1 MKPLLTLK
9 GIEKSFPG
17 VRVLK
22 GVSFDV
28 GPGEVHALVG
38 ENGAG
43 KSTLMNVLAGVHRPD
58 AGTISFGDKEAVIIS
73 DEKAAQ
79 DLGIAIVFQERS
91 LFPTLSVAEN
101 IYAAR
106 QPVGRFGRVD
116 RLKLL
121 GDARSLLGRVGM
133 DEIHPA
139 ERLDKLSPAQQQM
152 VEIAKALSL
161 NAKLLILDEPT
172 AALTETE
179 TKTLFRVIQQLR
191 SEGVGVIYISHRLEE
206 IFRIA
211 DRVTVLKDG
220 AWQGTFR
227 TSETTSDELVR
238 RMVGRDIALH
248 ERRSDTV
255 ETDAASVALEVRGL
269 TDSNIFKNS
278 RPYLRD
284 IAFSVRSGEV
294 VAFAGL
300 AGAGRTELALSLFG
314 ARDHSSGEVF
324 LCGKRIVIR
333 SPAEAIAAG
342 LGYVPE
348 DRKEAGLFL
357 DMNIAQNI
365 AAGGLDSFGSWHV
378 DDRRAEEVSERFGQ
392 KLRLTCSGPR
402 QIVRTLSGGN
412 QQKVMLARWLLMD
425 PAVLIVDEPTRGIDV
440 GAKTEVHQLL
450 FDLARKGT
458 AVIVISSDLPEVLAV
473 ADRVIVMREGR
484 LSGELKGCDATEEK
498 ILRLASASSERG
510 MTSAD

>member
-1 MKPLLTLK
+1 MKPLLAFK

-28 GPGEVHALVG
+28 RLGEVHALVG

-43 KSTLMNVLAGVHRPD
+43 KSTLMNILAGVHRPD
-58 AGTISFGDKEAVIIS
+58 AGTISFEDKEAVIIS

-79 DLGIAIVFQERS
+79 ELGIAIVFQERS

-106 QPVGRFGRVD
+106 QPVGRFGRID
-116 RLKLL
+116 RRKLHS
-121 GDARSLLGRVGM
+121 DARALLGRVGM

-139 ERLDKLSPAQQQM
+139 ERSDGLSPAQQQM

-179 TKTLFRVIQQLR
+179 TKTLFLVIQQLR
-191 SEGVGVIYISHRLEE
+191 GEGVGVIYISHRLEE
-206 IFRIA
+206 IFQIA

-220 AWQGTFR
+220 EWQGTFP
-227 TSETTSDELVR
+227 TSQTTLDELVR
-238 RMVGRDIALH
+238 RMVGRDLALH
-248 ERRSDTV
+248 ERRVDTI
-255 ETDAASVALEVRGL
+255 ETDAAPVALEVRGL

-284 IAFSVRSGEV
+284 IAFSVRSGEI

-314 ARDHSSGEVF
+314 VRNRLSGEV
-324 LCGKRIVIR
+324 LIRGKRIAAR

-365 AAGGLDSFGSWHV
+365 VAGRLDLFGSWHL
-378 DDRRAEEVSERFGQ
+378 DDQRVEEVSERFGRQ
-392 KLRLTCSGPR
+392 LRLTCSGPR

-412 QQKVMLARWLLMD
+412 QQKVVLAKWLLMD
-425 PAVLIVDEPTRGIDV
+425 PTILI
-440 GAKTEVHQLL
+440 
-450 FDLARKGT
+450 GT
-458 AVIVISSDLPEVLAV
+458 NRRA
-473 ADRVIVMREGR
+473 
-484 LSGELKGCDATEEK
+484 
-498 ILRLASASSERG
+498 AS
-510 MTSAD
+510 TSALNGSTPVAV